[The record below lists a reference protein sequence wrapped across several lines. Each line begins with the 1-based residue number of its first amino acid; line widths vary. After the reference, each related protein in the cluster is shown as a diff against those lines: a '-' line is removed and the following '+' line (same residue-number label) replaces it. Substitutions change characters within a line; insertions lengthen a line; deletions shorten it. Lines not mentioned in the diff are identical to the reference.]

1 MTSKTI
7 NAYVLTSSGKLDSV
21 ADENGD
27 SRLPAYTP
35 MYVLNLDS
43 YTNGQASPIF
53 NHNTPI
59 VTTERAGVD
68 QSKCIRV
75 LTRPTNPAVSCG
87 TNYYAGRMN
96 LAQNIP
102 TGKTI
107 WMRMKM
113 FFPSAFSF
121 GYTYSGGTVPNPT
134 GDGCPVIANDGN
146 PTGTKWLVF
155 SPDVGTSRNY
165 LLAPNNFRDINP
177 TVGSGRLAMESNQSL
192 NQSLTVL
199 FPRDQWVTLEM
210 ACKVSNTGTGYFRA
224 WMDGLLIGSIGGET
238 GNQSTISASAT
249 AIKEWGLGDYWNGS
263 PWTDGAAGRDAFY
276 VDEVVVATD
285 LDGYG
290 APEAVD
296 SNGYPMIGVD
306 VKNKYFR

>member
-7 NAYVLTSSGKLDSV
+7 SPNILTSSGKLDSV
-21 ADENGD
+21 AGADGN
-27 SRLPAYTP
+27 SRLPSYIP
-35 MYVLNLDS
+35 MYVLNLGS

-53 NHNTPI
+53 NWNTPI

-75 LTRPTNPAVSCG
+75 LTRPTNPAVTCG
-87 TNYYAGRMN
+87 TNNFAGRMN
-96 LAQNIP
+96 LSHDVP
-102 TGKTI
+102 LGKTI
-107 WMRMKM
+107 WLRMKM

-121 GYTYSGGTVPNPT
+121 GYTYAGSTVPTPT
-134 GDGCPVIANDGN
+134 ADGCPGIANDGN

-155 SPDVGTSRNY
+155 SPDVGTSRAY
-165 LLAPNNFRDINP
+165 LLAPNDFRSINP
-177 TVGSGRLAMESNQSL
+177 AVGSGRVALEYNAVTQPI
-192 NQSLTVL
+192 TAA
-199 FPRDQWVTLEM
+199 FPRDEWVTLELAM
-210 ACKVSNTGTGYFRA
+210 KVSNTGTGYLRA
-224 WMDGLLIGSIGGET
+224 WMNGVLIGSLGGPT
-238 GNQSTISASAT
+238 GTISTVSPSAT
-249 AIKEWGLGDYWNGS
+249 AIHDWGLGDYWNGS
-263 PWTDGAAGRDAFY
+263 PWTDGLAGRDTFY

-290 APEAVD
+290 APESVD